1 MLLIVLSCVHK
12 FNRINKLHLK
22 TLINRLM
29 KMMTAEVVA
38 LHHLPDKVTS
48 KALLVIRYQLTN
60 VPEWQPY
67 RTLAKSTP
75 VSVTKV

>member
-1 MLLIVLSCVHK
+1 
-12 FNRINKLHLK
+12 
-22 TLINRLM
+22 
-29 KMMTAEVVA
+29 MMTAEVVA